1 MSKFKGHYR
10 HTKRNSKPSVGKQ
23 AKEVLETLDENN
35 PVIKMFRVF
44 SSELDDRHDRH
55 ERIVKLSRDITIES
69 KRIIFLLHSSN
80 TDIEE
85 KKKSVLLEADLRL
98 QNLYESFKFIAME
111 LIGHS
116 GYLYHRAFTSGM
128 QEFVEALCFYHFIKE
143 ERLHPWAEINQKFF
157 FEDAEKSI
165 FNLLFTQY
173 DFILGIADFTG
184 ELMRKCINTLGSGNV
199 NDCFRICNFMR
210 AIHTG
215 FLSLSHSG
223 NREISRKAYVL
234 KQSLAKME
242 LVCYNIQIRGSEIPK
257 HMLLSVIDSHD
268 VEKEDDEGFCM

>member
-1 MSKFKGHYR
+1 
-10 HTKRNSKPSVGKQ
+10 
-23 AKEVLETLDENN
+23 
-35 PVIKMFRVF
+35 MFRVF